1 MPTVKLKLN
10 TKSIDAAIR
19 AVEKYRRKVDDAGER
34 MVREMVDY
42 GVKKAKEAA
51 MYMDAYDSGELV
63 NGIVG
68 EQVETLGSVVSTAPH
83 SAFVEFG
90 TGVRG
95 MGSQHPDPNLAN
107 WKYDVNEHGEA
118 GWWYWGDDG
127 RWHWTA
133 GMPSRPYM
141 YDTAKAMKESV
152 VQIAKDV
159 MK

>member
-10 TKSIDAAIR
+10 TKSIDAAIK
-19 AVEKYRRKVDDAGER
+19 AVEKYKRKVDKADER
-34 MVREMVDY
+34 MVNELVDY

-51 MYMDAYDSGELV
+51 MYMDAYDSGDLV

-68 EQVETLGSVVSTAPH
+68 EKVETLGSVVSTAPH

-95 MGSQHPDPNLAN
+95 MRSQHPDPNLAN

-141 YDTAKAMKESV
+141 YDTAKVMKEAV

-159 MK
+159 VK